1 MEESVFQRIE
11 PGSLG
16 MDFSGS
22 TYIYPE
28 YTDYIQFRDDTENF
42 DRIIPRSTF
51 ISANS
56 SLALL
61 FWKSHDP

>member
-42 DRIIPRSTF
+42 DRIIPR
-51 ISANS
+51 
-56 SLALL
+56 
-61 FWKSHDP
+61 